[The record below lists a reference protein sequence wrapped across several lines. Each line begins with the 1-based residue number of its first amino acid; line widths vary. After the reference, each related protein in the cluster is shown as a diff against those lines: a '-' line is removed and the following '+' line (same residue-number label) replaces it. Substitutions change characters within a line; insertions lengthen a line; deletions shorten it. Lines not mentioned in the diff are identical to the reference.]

1 LRWHLQFR
9 RTNWRGVYDRALCC
23 PFLFL
28 MLLVPLRAQ
37 QAPATGLHR
46 RTGASADKDTEPATV
61 VKSPS
66 TLPQDVSGAYLLSSE
81 PGDAI
86 QIILQRR
93 ELGGYVS
100 TRASDRDAPLTLFF
114 SRTVLDGPRLSFDTE
129 QIHGIWFSFEGT
141 IVRGSGRS
149 KDEEGYYLLQGMLTR
164 HSNAEKLSE
173 PRNVSLRSGR
183 ER

>member
-1 LRWHLQFR
+1 M
-9 RTNWRGVYDRALCC
+9 
-23 PFLFL
+23 FLIL
-28 MLLVPLRAQ
+28 GLVLPLSAQ
-37 QAPATGLHR
+37 QAPVTGLHH
-46 RTGASADKDTEPATV
+46 RTGASTDKDVELATV
-61 VKSPS
+61 VKSQS
-66 TLPQDVSGAYLLSSE
+66 TLPQDASGAYLLSSE

-149 KDEEGYYLLQGMLTR
+149 KDEEGYYLLQGTLTR

-173 PRNVSLRSGR
+173 PRNVSLKSGR